1 MLNYM
6 LSTMNNL
13 GKVTTNFLSSPVPS
27 ADPCLI
33 PGQNSTSLDCPV
45 NNSTLIA
52 LKEENCT
59 IYYPSTADIARCM
72 EDCYN
77 CCSNFTQM
85 AKDLTKPLE
94 ESIYRTCGDVP
105 SGASGNRKDS
115 LAWSLF
121 GVGVAA
127 SLVSVGYF
135 NKTYQRFGINRKNI
149 AGWLLSSTASG
160 CLLISSAGILFGQVP
175 AIIIGAA
182 SFGGV
187 TLMGA
192 NIAYRYVDRTAQNNP
207 PLLLPNVLN

>member
-6 LSTMNNL
+6 LSTMNTL

-27 ADPCLI
+27 TDPCLI
-33 PGQNSTSLDCPV
+33 PGQNNTSLDCPV

-52 LKEENCT
+52 LQEEKCT

-85 AKDLTKPLE
+85 AEDLTKSL

-105 SGASGNRKDS
+105 SGTSGNRKDS

-121 GVGVAA
+121 SIGVAG
-127 SLVSVGYF
+127 SLASVGYF
-135 NKTYQRFGINRKNI
+135 YKTYQRHGINRKNV
-149 AGWLLSSTASG
+149 AGWLLSSAASG
-160 CLLISSAGILFGQVP
+160 GLLTSSAGILFGPVP
-175 AIIIGAA
+175 AMITGVA

-187 TLMGA
+187 TFMGA
-192 NIAYRYVDRTAQNNP
+192 NIAYRYVAGTAQNHAAP
-207 PLLLPNVLN
+207 FLLQHA